1 MTHEEF
7 LNSPEGKAAIKAAV
21 DDATEALAGK
31 NRELL
36 GEVKKLRKGGEIDP
50 NDHQAL
56 QDQLEA
62 TQAKLKEAD
71 KTFAKLK
78 TDAETFKKLAE
89 SEQGYSSKL
98 LIENGLNDALTQ
110 AGVKPE
116 FLKAAKAMIGAQV
129 QLKQDGDNRLA
140 VVGDKGLSDFVGEWS
155 KSDEG
160 KHFVSAPQNSGGGA
174 QGGKGQGGSKQ
185 VSRQDFD
192 AMNPIQ
198 RASHI
203 KDGGT
208 LVD

>member
-1 MTHEEF
+1 
-7 LNSPEGKAAIKAAV
+7 
-21 DDATEALAGK
+21 
-31 NRELL
+31 
-36 GEVKKLRKGGEIDP
+36 
-50 NDHQAL
+50 
-56 QDQLEA
+56 
-62 TQAKLKEAD
+62 
-71 KTFAKLK
+71 LK

-98 LIENGLNDALTQ
+98 LIENGLNDALSQ

-140 VVGDKGLSDFVGEWS
+140 VVGEKGLSDFVGEWS

-174 QGGKGQGGSKQ
+174 QGGKGQGGNKQ

-192 AMNPIQ
+192 SMNPTQ
-198 RASHI
+198 RMEHA
-203 KDGGT
+203 KTGGT
-208 LVD
+208 IAD